1 MRFLYALFALCALLL
16 LADPLVERHPH
27 FAWESWPGFYAV
39 YSFVAY
45 ALLVL
50 ISKHCLRPLVE
61 REEDYYE

>member
-1 MRFLYALFALCALLL
+1 MRIFYALCVLCGLLL
-16 LADPLVERHPH
+16 LADPLVERHH
-27 FAWESWPGFYAV
+27 YFGWESWPGFYAV

-50 ISKHCLRPLVE
+50 IAKHVLRPLVE